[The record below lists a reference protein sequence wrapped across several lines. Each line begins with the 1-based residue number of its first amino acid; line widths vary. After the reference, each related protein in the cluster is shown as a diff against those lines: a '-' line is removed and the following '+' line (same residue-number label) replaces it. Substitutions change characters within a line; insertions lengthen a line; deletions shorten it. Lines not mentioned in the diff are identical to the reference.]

1 MSLAPR
7 PRDMRRAARHDVCY
21 RCEIAGAPFGPVHA
35 LIVNV
40 SPLGCMMRCS
50 KAEPTSSPVHF
61 TLPVAGRCEAQ
72 IVWAM
77 GGRIGL
83 EFLQPIDA
91 DVYLAMLENLDLPG
105 DEMGIY

>member
-1 MSLAPR
+1 
-7 PRDMRRAARHDVCY
+7 MRRAARHDVCY
-21 RCEIAGAPFGPVHA
+21 RCEIAGVQAEPIHA
-35 LIVNV
+35 LLVNI

-50 KAEPTSSPVHF
+50 RAEATDRTVHF
-61 TLPVAGRCEAQ
+61 TLPVAGRREAR

-77 GGRIGL
+77 GGRIGV

-91 DVYLAMLENLDLPG
+91 GIYPAMLEQLDRPG